1 MYGSNVFKGA
11 FAVGKISDEERFDVV
26 RHACPGAGA
35 CGGMYTA
42 NTMSS
47 ALEVSVSISYVIE
60 TGACLAIFRFL
71 ACPCLI
77 PQAPLLRI
85 LVRKFIPFLVLCYKC
100 CLFCRKGARMCE
112 GCRISQEPPC
122 IGPQAKVRDLYQF

>member
-1 MYGSNVFKGA
+1 
-11 FAVGKISDEERFDVV
+11 
-26 RHACPGAGA
+26 
-35 CGGMYTA
+35 MYTA

-47 ALEVSVSISYVIE
+47 ALEVSILYFTEIE
-60 TGACLAIFRFL
+60 PGLAICRFL

-85 LVRKFIPFLVLCYKC
+85 LVRKFTPFLALCLK
-100 CLFCRKGARMCE
+100 LPFFINRKGSRMCE

-122 IGPQAKVRDLYQF
+122 IGPEAKVCKSVPFLMKVH